1 MDGDILRKAI
11 FLLRDCHE
19 SEQQVVTRLKDYF
32 PDLALGDR
40 EMYTSEARDLVHG
53 IHPAHAVDAARVA
66 AVAPVVPP
74 VPVAPAVS
82 AAPAVAVPAVPVVA
96 PAPAAS

>member
-1 MDGDILRKAI
+1 MDGDILHKAI
-11 FLLRDCHE
+11 FLLRECHE

-32 PDLALGDR
+32 PHLTLSDR

-53 IHPAHAVDAARVA
+53 VHPAHAADAPYP
-66 AVAPVVPP
+66 APVR
-74 VPVAPAVS
+74 
-82 AAPAVAVPAVPVVA
+82 PVVA

>member
-32 PDLALGDR
+32 PHLGLGER
-40 EMYTSEARDLVHG
+40 VMYTSEARDLVHG
-53 IHPAHAVDAARVA
+53 VHPAHTY
-66 AVAPVVPP
+66 
-74 VPVAPAVS
+74 
-82 AAPAVAVPAVPVVA
+82 
-96 PAPAAS
+96 

>member
-32 PDLALGDR
+32 PHLTAGDR

-53 IHPAHAVDAARVA
+53 VHPTHSLQQGLVR
-66 AVAPVVPP
+66 
-74 VPVAPAVS
+74 PAGPGVQ
-82 AAPAVAVPAVPVVA
+82 
-96 PAPAAS
+96 